1 MLWKRAYRTK
11 ISDGHDEAIGRGS
24 TPGSAIET
32 AERNWVAEAQREMR
46 SLEIIA
52 ALPRGSVARE
62 NLTDRLLV
70 FPSHRTDSDHAL
82 GVQ

>member
-1 MLWKRAYRTK
+1 MTKVRTSRTRRTWAEKLMLWKRAYRTK

-24 TPGSAIET
+24 T
-32 AERNWVAEAQREMR
+32 RC
-46 SLEIIA
+46 
-52 ALPRGSVARE
+52 PRGSVARE